1 MSTRSR
7 YREIVGEEN
16 ISPGYR
22 GNGRKCGVESKS
34 TVRKNR
40 LRPLRKLSSK
50 LKLTLKTVNSEV
62 SKSSWGSFL
71 SHAET
76 ELSNAWPSLKLLSI
90 SLILLC
96 FSL

>member
-7 YREIVGEEN
+7 YREITGEDN
-16 ISPGYR
+16 VSPGFR

-62 SKSSWGSFL
+62 SKFSWGSFL
-71 SHAET
+71 SHAHT
-76 ELSNAWPSLKLLSI
+76 EFRDAWPSFCRYL
-90 SLILLC
+90 
-96 FSL
+96 